1 MSAPPAPMV
10 TWVEVVAGRFPEDLG
25 DGECRRI
32 WVKVHALGW
41 LVGWLAGCSRDKSVD
56 MLGESLVGWLI
67 NSMIQ
72 HLNGGLIGLLIV

>member
-1 MSAPPAPMV
+1 MGN
-10 TWVEVVAGRFPEDLG
+10 AGASGSWSTRL
-25 DGECRRI
+25 
-32 WVKVHALGW
+32 VGW